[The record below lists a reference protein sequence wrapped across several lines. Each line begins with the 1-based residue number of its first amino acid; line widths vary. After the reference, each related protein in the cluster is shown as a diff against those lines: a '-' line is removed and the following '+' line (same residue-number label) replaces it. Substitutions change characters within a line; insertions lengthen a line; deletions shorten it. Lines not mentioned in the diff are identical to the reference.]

1 MKEPG
6 MKEWQK
12 REWDRKRAR
21 WTSFMDRRGGDG
33 AGGDGADGGGGG
45 RGGQARVFFV
55 NQSEN
60 WNHSLKR

>member
-1 MKEPG
+1 
-6 MKEWQK
+6 
-12 REWDRKRAR
+12 
-21 WTSFMDRRGGDG
+21 MDRRGDG
-33 AGGDGADGGGGG
+33 GGGGDGGDGGGGG